1 MLARK
6 MHLYI
11 FILGLLLR
19 HSDCSHTYGSN
30 VSALILS
37 LIAPYTEY
45 SKNPGWSLLES
56 PTSLR
61 YHHLNELYEKLR
73 EIHSKCP
80 DITHLYDIGSS
91 VLGRKLW
98 VLSIGD
104 NPTVH
109 EPGEPEVKLIA
120 NIHGNEAVGRE
131 LLLRLGT
138 LLCDNYGRHEL
149 VTMLLKHTQIH
160 LLPSMNPD
168 GFEVSNEGDVDGLV
182 GRANEHERDLNRNF
196 PDQFY
201 HSLEN
206 RIQEPETLAVMNWTL
221 QRPFV
226 LSASLHAGALVTVYP
241 YDGSQNQTAYYHA
254 TPDDATFRHLALVY
268 SLAHKHM
275 SSGQV
280 RCHQDSFPLGI
291 SNGNQW
297 YPLYGGMQDWNY
309 LHTGC
314 MELTVEL
321 GCTKYPRASSLLDYW
336 NDNKYALVVL
346 LAEVHRALRG
356 FVTDVTS
363 ARPIGN
369 ATIHVLGNSHL
380 VWTTEILGEYW
391 RLLPPTGLFTVWASK
406 TGYFTS
412 SRVVINAT
420 ELPFVRQTSSEQL
433 NFTLWPD
440 LTSVWSA
447 EIDFDIVPN
456 RLPAYFPESDIA
468 VAVESSVYGDFL
480 TVGELN
486 PSEPR
491 LLGVEVALIGQGVR
505 SGNHSRTWNLD
516 NPIVQVPG
524 RIRVLILAGLHG
536 SDLVSSEM
544 TLRLIRHYAKGLRL
558 FDRTMSHLL
567 SNQVIILPYLDPDG
581 INKNVQKARV
591 HSTGVRETRES
602 ADGESEETSQ
612 PIDYSKLTAA
622 IRRLV
627 YTFQPHVLL
636 TLETGDWPNHEWV
649 VRGKNI
655 SLPISPIYVPS
666 SSVAGVSMTD
676 LMGDLAIQY
685 AMGAHILN
693 RSDETCSHA
702 VSGLITDKNN
712 LRRTQ
717 LHNELVDILKHSS
730 GEHGPTNQVLPLPPI
745 ALAIRLACITDPVYY
760 MPPQAL
766 PELWHQTLT
775 GLDSL
780 LTAIRNLS
788 FRGQLLVESSSL
800 TLNLTATQHPRW
812 FGHDWVPVPTA
823 QLHMQAA
830 RFIPSMMDR
839 VFDLD
844 RSDISNVTRWLSVPV
859 DGDTGL
865 FSALLPAGTF
875 LAFSAAGPEKTPLGD
890 SYEEMVVAIS
900 TRPDHNNGRTRI
912 RLPRLLAQIQ
922 FLTPDDLLAVLHKHA
937 DSGMN
942 RSQCGHLDSIGLSRL
957 GKPIYVF
964 TMGREIT
971 KLQSNDTSPTSSMN
985 ENDLLLSAKL
995 FSNETAPRKP
1005 VSAKTVLL
1013 GNLHGHDQLTPQ
1025 LLVHFIDWL
1034 CDTRDTY
1041 STVNTMLSSVELAI
1055 VPIPN
1060 PDGLF
1065 HAWKR
1070 PSSPEA
1076 FMNAFVDPRSEYCDD
1091 SAEHAITTGNDPTH
1105 NGVFN
1110 YASVDL
1116 WQELIQLT
1124 QSDLNESGRWWWED
1138 DRRANLSVTSLQPET
1153 VALIQWLRS
1162 YQPAAVFSFP
1172 TAVIPA
1178 INFGVDPSETQRAQ
1192 LADAETHRWLQFLG
1206 YLSAPGFHR
1215 NSSMCRASNFLQSLF
1230 RSNMP
1235 PDHRRRPTSSMRTS
1249 TLLSHVNVTGIAAL
1263 SLALASISPQLA
1275 LEELP
1280 EQQLQQSASFRPP
1293 LPLHAPV
1300 SVALSLC
1307 SACPVPTPI
1316 GVARVWKDF
1325 RFPSLLISLI
1335 GHATLT
1341 VPGSSGLIAEVQ
1353 GQFNIAL
1360 PPGTFR
1366 FGIRAAGYVDL
1377 NELVTIDAI
1386 KGPTYHVFRLT
1397 PISALS
1403 AGARAYLMVVAG
1415 SVVACLLSC
1424 TTIWFTYRFCCRPRA
1439 SYALARRS
1447 VLSRTS
1453 ADKFTHPCWDPSRG
1467 AYRLLPISPTTKLD
1481 GNHSLDDDDARS
1493 AMLTHGA
1500 EEHDDTAE
1508 NDGIIAGSVDL
1519 QTNYAVQIRG
1529 KRSAAKQRTRRQAA
1543 TKRGGHMALREE
1555 DSLEEV
1561 DLV

>member
-1 MLARK
+1 
-6 MHLYI
+6 
-11 FILGLLLR
+11 
-19 HSDCSHTYGSN
+19 
-30 VSALILS
+30 
-37 LIAPYTEY
+37 
-45 SKNPGWSLLES
+45 
-56 PTSLR
+56 
-61 YHHLNELYEKLR
+61 
-73 EIHSKCP
+73 
-80 DITHLYDIGSS
+80 
-91 VLGRKLW
+91 
-98 VLSIGD
+98 
-104 NPTVH
+104 
-109 EPGEPEVKLIA
+109 
-120 NIHGNEAVGRE
+120 
-131 LLLRLGT
+131 
-138 LLCDNYGRHEL
+138 
-149 VTMLLKHTQIH
+149 
-160 LLPSMNPD
+160 
-168 GFEVSNEGDVDGLV
+168 
-182 GRANEHERDLNRNF
+182 
-196 PDQFY
+196 
-201 HSLEN
+201 
-206 RIQEPETLAVMNWTL
+206 MNWTL
-221 QRPFV
+221 RRPFV

-241 YDGSQNQTAYYHA
+241 FDGSPNQTAYYHA

-268 SLAHKHM
+268 SLAHKQM
-275 SSGQV
+275 FSGQV
-280 RCHQDSFPLGI
+280 RCNQDSFPSGI

-314 MELTVEL
+314 MELTVEI

-346 LAEVHRALRG
+346 IAEVHRALRG

-363 ARPIGN
+363 AQPIGN

-380 VWTTEILGEYW
+380 VWTTEVLGEYW
-391 RLLPPTGLFTVWASK
+391 RLLPPAGLFTLWASK

-412 SRVVINAT
+412 SWVVINAT

-440 LTSVWSA
+440 LTSAWSA
-447 EIDFDIVPN
+447 DLDFDIVPN
-456 RLPAYFPESDIA
+456 RLPAYFPESDIT
-468 VAVESSVYGDFL
+468 VAVESSVYGEFL

-491 LLGVEVALIGQGVR
+491 LLGVEVALVGQGLR
-505 SGNHSRTWNLD
+505 SENHSRTWNLD
-516 NPIVQVPG
+516 SPIVQLPG
-524 RIRVLILAGLHG
+524 RIRILILAGSHG

-544 TLRLIRHYAKGLRL
+544 ALRLIRHYAKGLRL

-567 SNQVIILPYLDPDG
+567 SNQVVILPYLDPDE
-581 INKNVQKARV
+581 INKSARRARAHSKGV
-591 HSTGVRETRES
+591 HETPES
-602 ADGESEETSQ
+602 GDGESQKTTQ
-612 PIDYSKLTAA
+612 AIDYSKLTAA
-622 IRRLV
+622 IRKFA
-627 YTFQPHVLL
+627 YTFQPHVIL

-649 VRGKNI
+649 VRGRNL

-676 LMGDLAIQY
+676 LMGDLAVQY
-685 AMGAHILN
+685 AMGAHLLN
-693 RSDETCSHA
+693 QSDETCSHA
-702 VSGLITDKNN
+702 AFGLTTVRNN
-712 LRRTQ
+712 SRRTQ
-717 LHNELVDILKHSS
+717 LHNELVDILKHYS
-730 GEHGPTNQVLPLPPI
+730 GEHGPNNRLLPLPPI
-745 ALAIRLACITDPVYY
+745 ALAIRLACITSPAYH

-775 GLDSL
+775 GLDNI

-800 TLNLTATQHPRW
+800 TSNLTATHHSRW

-830 RFIPSMMDR
+830 RFIPSQLMDR
-839 VFDLD
+839 LFDQD
-844 RSDISNVTRWLSVPV
+844 RPDTSNVTRWLSVPV

-865 FSALLPAGTF
+865 FCALLPAGTF
-875 LAFSAAGPEKTPLGD
+875 LAFAAAGPEKTPLGD

-900 TRPDHNNGRTRI
+900 TRPDRNNGRTRI

-922 FLTPDDLLAVLHKHA
+922 FLTPDDLLTVLHKHS
-937 DSGMN
+937 DSGVN
-942 RSQCGHLDSIGLSRL
+942 RSQCGHLGSIGLSRL
-957 GKPIYVF
+957 GKPIYAF

-971 KLQSNDTSPTSSMN
+971 KLQSNDTLAMN

-995 FSNETAPRKP
+995 LSNETAPRKP
-1005 VSAKTVLL
+1005 VSARTVLL

-1034 CDTRDTY
+1034 CDNRDTY
-1041 STVNTMLSSVELAI
+1041 SSVNTMLSSVELAI

-1070 PSSPEA
+1070 PSPPEA
-1076 FMNAFVDPRSEYCDD
+1076 FVNVFVNPRSEYCDD
-1091 SAEHAITTGNDPTH
+1091 SAENAITTGIDPTH

-1116 WQELIQLT
+1116 WRELIQLT
-1124 QSDLNESGRWWWED
+1124 QSDLNDSGRWWWEND
-1138 DRRANLSVTSLQPET
+1138 HRANLSVVSLQPET

-1162 YQPAAVFSFP
+1162 YQPAAVLSFP

-1215 NSSMCRASNFLQSLF
+1215 NSSMCGASNFPQSLF
-1230 RSNMP
+1230 ASNVP
-1235 PDHRRRPTSSMRTS
+1235 PDHRRRPTSTMRNS
-1249 TLLSHVNVTGIAAL
+1249 SLSFVNVTGMAAL
-1263 SLALASISPQLA
+1263 SLALASVSPQLA

-1300 SVALSLC
+1300 SVGLSLC

-1325 RFPSLLISLI
+1325 HFPSLLIGLI

-1341 VPGSSGLIAEVQ
+1341 VPGSSGLIGEVQSDSGQFVPWARIHIDYMRSELSTGDPARQ

-1366 FGIRAAGYVDL
+1366 FGVRAAGYVDL
-1377 NELVTIDAI
+1377 NELVTIDAV

-1403 AGARAYLMVVAG
+1403 AGTRAYLMVVAG
-1415 SVVACLLSC
+1415 SVIACLLSC
-1424 TTIWFTYRFCCRPRA
+1424 ATIWFTYRFCCRPRA

-1447 VLSRTS
+1447 VLSRSS
-1453 ADKFTHPCWDPSRG
+1453 ADKFTHPCWDASRG

-1481 GNHSLDDDDARS
+1481 DNHSLDDDDVRS
-1493 AMLTHGA
+1493 AMLAHGA
-1500 EEHDDTAE
+1500 EEHEDTVE
-1508 NDGIIAGSVDL
+1508 NDGITTGPTDL
-1519 QTNYAVQIRG
+1519 QTSYAVQIRG
-1529 KRSAAKQRTRRQAA
+1529 KRTMAKQRTRRQAA